1 MKQFIELPPGRVA
14 FMSAGAG
21 EPLILLHGFPTS
33 GYLFQPMMPLLA
45 ESFTIYALDLPG
57 YGDSRAAPQQALDL
71 EAQAKMVAAFAD
83 ALNLPEFSLVGHD
96 LGGGIG
102 QVMGL
107 RYPQRLRR
115 MVWINTVMADNF
127 PIGRIRALSA
137 VLRVSFAR
145 GLLKQTPL
153 LGWWARSPWGLRQG
167 VTQKN
172 MMDKTALQEFVNG
185 PFLSTPEGRERF
197 FRAVAAQH
205 ENGQIT
211 RRIATELHKITTPTL
226 LLWGAQ
232 DAFFSLRWP
241 AQLRELTNCIREFH
255 AIPNAGHFCPLEQP
269 ALIANHIH
277 EFCKKHGQ
285 KSQVERSKVVEQ
297 TS

>member
-14 FMSAGAG
+14 FMSAGTG

-33 GYLFQPMMPLLA
+33 GYLFQAIMPLLA
-45 ESFTIYALDLPG
+45 ESFTVYALDLLG
-57 YGDSRAAPQQALDL
+57 YGDSRAAPEQALDL
-71 EAQAKMVAAFAD
+71 EAQAEMVVAFAD
-83 ALNLPEFSLVGHD
+83 ALNLPEFTLVGHD

-102 QVMGL
+102 QVLGL
-107 RYPQRLRR
+107 RYPARLRR

-137 VLRVSFAR
+137 ALRVRLAR
-145 GLLKQTPL
+145 GLLKRTPL

-172 MMDKTALQEFVNG
+172 VMDKTALREFVNG
-185 PFLSTPEGRERF
+185 PFLDTPDGRERF
-197 FRAVAAQH
+197 FRVVAAQYD
-205 ENGQIT
+205 NGQIT
-211 RRIATELHKITTPTL
+211 RRIASELHKITTPTL

-241 AQLRELTNCIREFH
+241 AQLREMTSCIHAFH

-269 ALIANHIH
+269 ALIAQYITSQGV
-277 EFCKKHGQ
+277 KLDRAAGRVQRQAGQ
-285 KSQVERSKVVEQ
+285 
-297 TS
+297 